1 MKRLNARLKALHE
14 QAKKGTVQTGATTF
28 SLPSSPRPV
37 ATALPQSAASLSSHD
52 VMSCSTSRHASVNS
66 EVRTE
71 STGTE
76 ENKPSVFH
84 VDRSRI
90 AALSNE
96 EQGAELQQLQ
106 LSAVYN
112 QEEFEQGRCASVQ

>member
-14 QAKKGTVQTGATTF
+14 QTKKGAVQTDASAF

-37 ATALPQSAASLSSHD
+37 AGAVSQSTPSLSSHD
-52 VMSCSTSRHASVNS
+52 IMSCGTSRQASLN
-66 EVRTE
+66 TE
-71 STGTE
+71 PRAEATGTE
-76 ENKPSVFH
+76 ENKAPVFH
-84 VDRSRI
+84 IDRSRI
-90 AALSNE
+90 AALSND